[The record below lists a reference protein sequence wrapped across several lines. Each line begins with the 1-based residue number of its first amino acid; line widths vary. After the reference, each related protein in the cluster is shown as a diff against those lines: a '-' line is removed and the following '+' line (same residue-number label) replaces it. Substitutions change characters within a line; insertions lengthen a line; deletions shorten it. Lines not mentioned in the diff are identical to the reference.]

1 MDNNINK
8 FLQNII
14 QVYNKTPKAI
24 EIVLNYKL
32 INTPL
37 DTVDSTGNNLVHH
50 MVLKNDERTL
60 VELLNYFV
68 YNSSL
73 TGKKMLNAQ
82 NNDGDTP
89 MHIAVRNSNE
99 KIAKMLDDAGTN
111 KRIKNKKGEFIESSE
126 DEKQD
131 SINLSL
137 LNDSEIYVNSSKHHK
152 CKKSMNSSENLSDSE
167 RFINRLKKELG
178 LKRNI
183 NSKNIDETL
192 DEMSKIKKQ
201 LNIVKSYVI
210 NNSSGMIGGN
220 NDSSTFDID
229 FVDVDENIQLGGA
242 RRVNKRSTAS
252 TNSDSSR
259 SDKTPKES
267 SQIHDQVVKNFIN
280 LKFSE
285 EDARALKS
293 GLYNLVKEKHPNESN
308 LEKAKL
314 MLKYLNDKEVVEM
327 LKNKVDELKA
337 IIKKARELKEKQL
350 KGAKKSK
357 TDSESLSLSESESEK
372 KPKAKAKAKS
382 KATASAQL

>member
-8 FLQNII
+8 FLQDII
-14 QVYNKTPKAI
+14 QVYNETPKAI
-24 EIVLNYKL
+24 EIVLKYKL
-32 INTPL
+32 INTPH
-37 DTVDSTGNNLVHH
+37 DTVDSTGHNLVHH

-60 VELLNYFV
+60 VALLNYFLH
-68 YNSSL
+68 NSSL
-73 TGKKMLNAQ
+73 TKKKMLNAQ

-89 MHIAVRNSNE
+89 MHIAVRNGNE
-99 KIAKMLDDAGTN
+99 KIAKMLDEAGTN

-137 LNDSEIYVNSSKHHK
+137 LNDSEIYINNSRHNK

-183 NSKNIDETL
+183 NETL

-252 TNSDSSR
+252 TDSDSSK

-382 KATASAQL
+382 KATVSAQI